1 MKPETLF
8 DQVYE
13 AYGPSLYRF
22 CLLHMKNPSDAEDVM
37 QEVFCKRLYRAPKF
51 RSPEHER
58 NWLFQVARNQCR
70 DELRRM
76 RRTELPLEAAEHV
89 SIPPAQLSLLEQASN
104 LPEDQR
110 TALHLY
116 YYEGYQVEE
125 IARLLNISVSSV
137 KMRSMRRGRD
147 ALREEW
153 RDEV

>member
-76 RRTELPLEAAEHV
+76 RRTELPLEAAAGV
-89 SIPPAQLSLLEQASN
+89 ALPPEELSLLEQTAD
-104 LPEDQR
+104 LPEKQR

-116 YYEGYQVEE
+116 YYEGYPVRE
-125 IARLLNISVSSV
+125 IARLLGVTVPTV
-137 KMRSMRRGRD
+137 KMRLKRGRE
-147 ALREEW
+147 ALRKEW
-153 RDEV
+153 VEP

>member
-70 DELRRM
+70 DEQRRM

-116 YYEGYQVEE
+116 YYEG
-125 IARLLNISVSSV
+125 
-137 KMRSMRRGRD
+137 
-147 ALREEW
+147 
-153 RDEV
+153 

>member
-116 YYEGYQVEE
+116 YYEGYQAEE
-125 IARLLNISVSSV
+125 IARWLNISVSSV
-137 KMRSMRRGRD
+137 KMRLKRGRD